1 MSLGSFNLRM
11 NSYYGLAT
19 KVRALPG
26 QHESLSAILE
36 EVSRLVFDVPGCL
49 SYTVS
54 SVADD
59 PDAMFITEFWETRE
73 SQQSAFSMAAIYEI
87 AIKFHALSAD
97 MEQHELQPLAN

>member
-1 MSLGSFNLRM
+1 M

-26 QHESLSAILE
+26 QHESLSAVLE

-49 SYTVS
+49 SYMVS
-54 SVADD
+54 SVANE
-59 PDAMFITEFWETRE
+59 PEAVFITEFWEDQQ

-87 AIKFHALSAD
+87 AIKFHALSAEI
-97 MEQHELQPLAN
+97 EQHELQPLAS